1 MTARATDSSRRAPRS
16 AAVLLALL
24 PLLGGLPLAAAAG
37 QQESPAQ
44 LTPVQQPAPGTPL
57 TLEEA
62 LRLAEER
69 SERMAIARAGV
80 SRATGDEVRARA
92 DLFPQLSAF
101 VSYDRTLATEFS
113 GLFDQPAGAAC
124 DPFTSRPST
133 PLADRV
139 SEIERAIDCGAIGG
153 NLFGGADLDLPFGR
167 ENILRLNLSFSQTLY
182 SGGRIGAQRNLA
194 SVGRRQAD
202 VTLASARA
210 QLALDVTQA
219 FYDAALS
226 DHLRS
231 IAEAGLRQASAT
243 LAQVELARQA
253 GRLPEF
259 ELLRAR
265 VARDNQQPIV
275 LRARAQRTLAY
286 LRLQQL
292 LHLPDGPG
300 LQVAANLD
308 DLQLPPP
315 TPFAEALTRA
325 DAARRTAAYEQ
336 RTPVRQA
343 TAGVEAREAAF
354 RLARSERLPNV
365 IANSS
370 YGRVAYSG
378 LPAWSD
384 WRTNWTIGVAAQVPL
399 FTGGR
404 LRGDEIVA
412 RADLDEARAQLELAR
427 NLAQLD
433 SRAVYEELDAARAT
447 WEASSGTVEE
457 AVRAYQIA
465 ELRYREGISTQLE
478 LSDARF
484 LLEQSQ
490 ANRAQAGRDLQV
502 ARARVALLPDLPL
515 STTGLPLS
523 EGATGAFAPT
533 VRGRAAA
540 SPNTSGTS
548 PAGVAGQQGGAART
562 AP

>member
-1 MTARATDSSRRAPRS
+1 MTAGAPDSSNRS
-16 AAVLLALL
+16 FRSVVLFLALL
-24 PLLGGLPLAAAAG
+24 AALLGGLPMAVAAS
-37 QQESPAQ
+37 QQEPPAQ
-44 LTPVQQPAPGTPL
+44 PFPGPL

-62 LRLAEER
+62 LRLAEAR

-80 SRATGDEVRARA
+80 TRATGEEVRARA

-113 GLFDQPAGAAC
+113 GLFDQPAGPAC
-124 DPFTSRPST
+124 DPFTLRPAT
-133 PLADRV
+133 PLTERV

-153 NLFGGADLDLPFGR
+153 NLFGGDVDLPFGR
-167 ENILRLNLSFSQTLY
+167 ENIFRLNLSFSQTLY
-182 SGGRIGAQRNLA
+182 SGGRVSAQRNLA

-226 DHLRS
+226 ERLLS

-243 LAQVELARQA
+243 LAQVELARTA

-308 DLQLPPP
+308 DPQLPPP
-315 TPFAEALTRA
+315 TAFAEALATA
-325 DAARRTAAYEQ
+325 DAARRTAAHQE

-343 TAGVEAREAAF
+343 AAGVEAREAAF
-354 RLARSERLPNV
+354 RLARSQRLPNV
-365 IANSS
+365 TANSS

-384 WRTNWTIGVAAQVPL
+384 WRTNWTVGIAAQVPL

-404 LRGDEIVA
+404 LRGDEVVA
-412 RADLDEARAQLELAR
+412 RADVEEARAQLELAR

-433 SRAVYEELDAARAT
+433 SRAVYEELDAAQAT

-490 ANRAQAGRDLQV
+490 ANRVQAGRDLQV
-502 ARARVALLPDLPL
+502 ARARAALLPDLPL

-533 VRGRAAA
+533 VRGRAAV
-540 SPNTSGTS
+540 SSRGSS
-548 PAGVAGQQGGAART
+548 PAASGVAGPQGGAAQTVPGGIRQ
-562 AP
+562 